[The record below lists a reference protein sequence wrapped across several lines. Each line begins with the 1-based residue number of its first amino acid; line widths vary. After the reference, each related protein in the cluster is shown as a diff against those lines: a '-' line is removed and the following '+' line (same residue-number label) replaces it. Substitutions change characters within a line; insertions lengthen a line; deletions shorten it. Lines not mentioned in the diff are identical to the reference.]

1 MRSRIIGLALLAAA
15 FAIAVFGIPLA
26 IGIWQFALADERT
39 ALQRAA
45 DAAALAV
52 ASEVY
57 DNDPITTLP
66 RVEGLRLAVYD
77 HHGERLAGIGPPD
90 DPNIQQALAG
100 VTLAGTQGDELIIAV
115 PVTHESDI
123 TGAVRA
129 TVSTASVSE
138 RVEVAWLGM
147 LALAGVA
154 IGAVWLLARRQAR
167 RLAGPLEDLSGA
179 ALRLG
184 DGDFSVRTRPAAIP
198 EIDSVGSA
206 LNTTAARLGD
216 LLARERAFSANAS
229 HQLRTPLA
237 GLRLQLEAALER
249 PTQDPRPALTAGIAA
264 TDRLEQTIEQLLRWP
279 ATPHRATAHP
289 STSSHCSTR
298 YAKDGSSS
306 SRDPDAACGYR
317 LTRQRLH
324 RAPHSL
330 RCDRF

>member
-1 MRSRIIGLALLAAA
+1 MRSRIIGLAVLAAA

-77 HHGERLAGIGPPD
+77 HHSERLAGIGPPD

-129 TVSTASVSE
+129 TVSTPVSSSE
-138 RVEVAWLGM
+138 SKSPGWECW
-147 LALAGVA
+147 
-154 IGAVWLLARRQAR
+154 
-167 RLAGPLEDLSGA
+167 
-179 ALRLG
+179 
-184 DGDFSVRTRPAAIP
+184 
-198 EIDSVGSA
+198 
-206 LNTTAARLGD
+206 
-216 LLARERAFSANAS
+216 
-229 HQLRTPLA
+229 
-237 GLRLQLEAALER
+237 
-249 PTQDPRPALTAGIAA
+249 
-264 TDRLEQTIEQLLRWP
+264 RWP
-279 ATPHRATAHP
+279 AWP
-289 STSSHCSTR
+289 SGRC
-298 YAKDGSSS
+298 GSSPAGKHDVS
-306 SRDPDAACGYR
+306 PAHSKTSPVPPSDSAMAISACAPDRRRYPRSTPSEAR
-317 LTRQRLH
+317 
-324 RAPHSL
+324 
-330 RCDRF
+330 